1 MSYTQTQINQANETN
16 LAEFLLSQ
24 GEELIKSGREY
35 RWKAHD
41 SVTINK
47 NQWFRHSENTGGY
60 PVDFVMKF
68 YGLSFSEA
76 VDLLLNGKGGEIML
90 NKPQESY
97 VEIDFDEP
105 ESEPEFVLPPAAED
119 NHIIND

>member
-1 MSYTQTQINQANETN
+1 MSYTQNQIAKANETD
-16 LAEFLLSQ
+16 LVAFLSAQ

-47 NQWFRHSENTGGY
+47 NQWFRHSENAGGG

-76 VDLLLNGKGGEIML
+76 VELLLNEKGGEIMP
-90 NKPQESY
+90 KIKSIESY
-97 VEIDFDEP
+97 
-105 ESEPEFVLPPAAED
+105 
-119 NHIIND
+119 

>member
-1 MSYTQTQINQANETN
+1 MTYTQQQIDCANSTD

-47 NQWFRHSENTGGY
+47 NQWFRHSENVGGG

-76 VDLLLNGKGGEIML
+76 VELRDVEFEIVVTHNLM
-90 NKPQESY
+90 
-97 VEIDFDEP
+97 F
-105 ESEPEFVLPPAAED
+105 
-119 NHIIND
+119 